1 MLDEK
6 EFSRWMRSSKRT
18 LSSADRD
25 RGSGDYN
32 WSCFKA
38 HQAAEFAV
46 KALLRGLGLHAY
58 GHSVSGLLSRLEGML
73 EVSGEVMSDAK
84 ALDKLYV
91 PTRYPNAWAE
101 GSPEDYYTANDSQNA
116 IKSAENIIRWVESS
130 WKSLRRGKN
139 KRES

>member
-6 EFSRWMRSSKRT
+6 EFSRWMKSSKRT
-18 LSSADRD
+18 LDSASRD
-25 RGSGDYN
+25 CSSGDYN

-58 GHSVSGLLSRLEGML
+58 GHSVSGLLLRLK
-73 EVSGEVMSDAK
+73 EVLKVDEVVMSDAK

-101 GSPEDYYTANDSQNA
+101 GSPEDYYTASDAQNA
-116 IKSAENIIRWVESS
+116 MKSAENIIRWVEGS
-130 WKSLRRGKN
+130 WRSL
-139 KRES
+139 KRE

>member
-6 EFSRWMRSSKRT
+6 EFSRWMKSSKRT
-18 LSSADRD
+18 LDSASRD
-25 RGSGDYN
+25 CSSGDYN

-46 KALLRGLGLHAY
+46 EALLRGLGLHAY
-58 GHSVSGLLSRLEGML
+58 GHSVSGLLLRLK
-73 EVSGEVMSDAK
+73 EVLKVDEVVMSDAK

-101 GSPEDYYTANDSQNA
+101 GSPEDYYTASDAQNA
-116 IKSAENIIRWVESS
+116 MKSAENIIRWVECS
-130 WKSLRRGKN
+130 WRSL
-139 KRES
+139 KRE